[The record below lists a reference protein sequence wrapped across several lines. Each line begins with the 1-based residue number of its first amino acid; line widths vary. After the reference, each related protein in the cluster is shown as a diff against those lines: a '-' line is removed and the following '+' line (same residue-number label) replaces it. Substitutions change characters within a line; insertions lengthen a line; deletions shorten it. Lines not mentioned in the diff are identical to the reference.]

1 MSANRSG
8 QIMWVTVVVLAVAL
22 VAGLGLAGKAI
33 GQQQP
38 PQGQPGQMG
47 QPGMGQPGMPGMG
60 MPMMG
65 PMMGPGGG
73 TPALVVS
80 GGSVYVASGQTGTI
94 YRLNAETLELER
106 KMTYEQR
113 PMPPMPAGPPQQ
125 PNAQ

>member
-47 QPGMGQPGMPGMG
+47 QPGMGQPGMG
-60 MPMMG
+60 MPMG

-80 GGSVYVASGQTGTI
+80 GGSVYVASGGTV